1 MCCNETTQQRQSADM
16 RHEQLTAEPANYVMF
31 HTGFGKNMNVRKELS
46 DANAKLKNAAT
57 ALEAEQRANQK
68 VVHAARQYEERYSDR
83 MRIVDKTVDYE
94 KQRMDDFKKGEQAV
108 IQDMSENA
116 TGKKSKLQN
125 SMVNSGQG
133 R

>member
-1 MCCNETTQQRQSADM
+1 
-16 RHEQLTAEPANYVMF
+16 
-31 HTGFGKNMNVRKELS
+31 
-46 DANAKLKNAAT
+46 
-57 ALEAEQRANQK
+57 
-68 VVHAARQYEERYSDR
+68 
-83 MRIVDKTVDYE
+83 MRIVDETVDYE
-94 KQRMDDFKKGEQAV
+94 KQRMEDFKKGEQAV